1 MDIQPF
7 FDFVRESP
15 SAFHAS
21 DALCRRL
28 EAAGFLP
35 LSERGVCRLFILK
48 RFEAR
53 SRRRKRFL
61 FRLVFG
67 YRKRFDRPA
76 ERRRANRRRLRAP
89 RFAYFD

>member
-28 EAAGFLP
+28 DAAGFLP
-35 LSERGVCRLFILK
+35 LSEREPF
-48 RFEAR
+48 A
-53 SRRRKRFL
+53 
-61 FRLVFG
+61 LVPG
-67 YRKRFDRPA
+67 GRY
-76 ERRRANRRRLRAP
+76 
-89 RFAYFD
+89 